1 MEYKVITFYKYVQVE
16 EPEKLKSEI
25 IDICTKKGILGRI
38 LIGEEGINGAASA
51 KNSDIT
57 EFMGWL
63 RKDKRFSD
71 LTFRVYE
78 CEKTAYHKL
87 VVRVRK
93 EIVAFGKKVDLRNS
107 GKYVSPKELKELYDK
122 KEDFVIIDARNDY
135 EFDVGHF
142 DNAIRLPIRN
152 FRELPEKIEE
162 FKDIKEKKVVM
173 YCTGGIRCEKAS
185 AYLKEQ
191 GFKDVSHLKGG
202 IIEFNKEFPKTNF
215 KGANFVFDDRLIDSE
230 EILLDCKICGK
241 DAKNYTN
248 CYNLDC
254 DKLYACCDTCL
265 RSYRHCCSSE
275 CMSSIRQR
283 KDSMKHRT
291 IGKVLNYFSKP
302 KVAHIKLEK
311 ELKKGETIRFLG
323 KTTKEITAEVSE
335 MHSANGETTEFAKP
349 GDEITII
356 VNEKVRKND
365 FVLV

>member
-1 MEYKVITFYKYVQVE
+1 MITFYKYVEVKD
-16 EPEKLKSEI
+16 PEKLKSDI
-25 IDICTKKGILGRI
+25 IDFCREKDILGRI
-38 LIGEEGINGAASA
+38 LVGEEGINGAASA
-51 KNSDIT
+51 KNKEIL
-57 EFMGWL
+57 EFQAWL
-63 RKDKRFSD
+63 KSNKDFSD

-78 CEKTAYHKL
+78 CERNAYHKL

-93 EIVAFGKKVDLRNS
+93 EIVAFGKNVDLRNS
-107 GKYVSPKELKELYDK
+107 GKYVSPKELKEMYDK

-142 DNAIRLPIRN
+142 DDAVRLPIRN
-152 FRELPEKIEE
+152 FRDLPDEVEKLKLA
-162 FKDIKEKKVVM
+162 KDKKVVM

-185 AYLKEQ
+185 AFLKEQ
-191 GFKDVSHLKGG
+191 GFNDVSHLKGG
-202 IIEFNKEFPKTNF
+202 IIEFNNEFPRTNF

-254 DKLYACCDTCL
+254 DKLYACCNSCL

-275 CMSSIRQR
+275 CMNSKRQR
-283 KDSMKHRT
+283 KDSVKHRT

-302 KVAHIKLEK
+302 KVAHIKLLK
-311 ELKKGETIRFLG
+311 ELRKGEKIKFVG
-323 KTTKEITAEVSE
+323 KTTKEVTIDVANIHT
-335 MHSANGETTEFAKP
+335 ANGEITDFAKS
-349 GDEITII
+349 GDEITLI

-365 FVLV
+365 AVLI